1 MDSPGKQIRNWWAAD
16 NIMQKLNEGKLDWAN
31 LLESPPKHKNT
42 RRRKSSP
49 KSATTRK
56 TPSRS
61 PATPKAPHPSPW
73 STLPSTSTRIMDQFE
88 TPRIR
93 DPRDLL
99 DHFPID
105 ISRVRD
111 SDILALVWNEKLV
124 DKWRNERPASYNEH
138 MEYEKYV
145 EYRLIHTLRQH
156 RDLFEILAPKRN
168 DEIVRIRFHR
178 PRTPSPPPVR
188 LMRREDIYKNFPV
201 IVDKREGRPGE
212 ATFAII
218 LRGDFKRRHSRDEIA
233 RTIADLMRSLHA
245 SKYWKVLSAER
256 DDEICRIEM
265 KHA

>member
-1 MDSPGKQIRNWWAAD
+1 MASPGQQLRNWIAAD
-16 NIMQKLNEGKLDWAN
+16 ETMKGLMEGKIAWAN
-31 LLESPPKHKNT
+31 LLESPPKRRNT
-42 RRRKSSP
+42 RRKSSS

-73 STLPSTSTRIMDQFE
+73 STLPSTSTRILSKFE

-105 ISRVRD
+105 ILRIRD
-111 SDILALVWNEKLV
+111 SDILALVWNEELL
-124 DKWRNERPASYNEH
+124 DKWKNERPTSYNEH
-138 MEYEKYV
+138 MEYEKYT
-145 EYRLIHTLRQH
+145 EFRLVHTLRQYK
-156 RDLFEILAPKRN
+156 DLFEILAPKRG

-188 LMRREDIYKNFPV
+188 LIRRDDIYKNFPV

-212 ATFAII
+212 ATFGII
-218 LRGDFKRRHSRDEIA
+218 IRSDFKKKHSRDEVA
-233 RTIADLMRSLHA
+233 RMTADLMRSLYA
-245 SKYWKVLSAER
+245 SKYWKVLPAER

-265 KHA
+265 SHK